1 MFFEHNIDFVMDLID
16 KSGQFQ
22 SFHALKI
29 GIQFKSLVLFSMVTT
44 NRCHTKS
51 MEKYCSK

>member
-1 MFFEHNIDFVMDLID
+1 MFFEHNIYFVMDLID

-22 SFHALKI
+22 SFHVLKI
-29 GIQFKSLVLFSMVTT
+29 GIQFKSHVLFSMVTT